1 MTAPTTST
9 SSNKSTL
16 WSTAKRIFKPKVN
29 KPLQSQEHSSPS
41 SPIED
46 DDDDFPILSLGEF
59 TPSKQHDSPVRTTVV
74 TINSINGNNN
84 SGASGNNHNAM
95 TAPKKLALPSPT
107 MRSKATVATASTAL
121 STVNTGSQSYSPS
134 FTLSTTPN
142 GASSRYTPS
151 HQDEFSYSCAASSTW
166 TGGNNTPNN
175 RMENHGNLGNAAI
188 VGGKGANV
196 PGLPLHNGI
205 ESITEEQEEEK
216 DGFVELITERQR
228 SRHYSSVEESAN
240 KPDHV
245 SASSKTSGSDAK
257 KSNST
262 NQGYYAQGYNLM
274 GFHQNNPFAS
284 ATSSEPASTQDKADN
299 NAPTSGAQGA
309 VRVDSSNT
317 NNSKN
322 IASATSTAIET
333 KKSESPDKPP
343 SNQRKHVN
351 AEFFMEDT
359 AVPPSPT
366 SNKHRL
372 RQQGSAAAQQQALE
386 EQRRKQQPQQVQPN
400 HDDYEN
406 PKHLYAEINVK
417 HRPQPLTREGSEGT
431 ASLAMTSISSI
442 TGHGSL
448 FAKEY
453 DINTSTFNSS
463 LNPLPG
469 GLWRMSST
477 AIMAK
482 PEEENYFDYSND
494 ETLNQHRNTS
504 MLDRLGNAISEM
516 FYSTCQ
522 CFDVKANAASV
533 PVSSS
538 QGGKVTTEGD
548 LVLNETTVNQG
559 TNNAVITV
567 TTQGKTSK
575 GGKNGVT
582 TTDQPMYSSPMN

>member
-84 SGASGNNHNAM
+84 SSAAGNNHNAM

-142 GASSRYTPS
+142 GASSKYTPS

-228 SRHYSSVEESAN
+228 SRLVIRCCCCRN
-240 KPDHV
+240 
-245 SASSKTSGSDAK
+245 DA
-257 KSNST
+257 
-262 NQGYYAQGYNLM
+262 
-274 GFHQNNPFAS
+274 F
-284 ATSSEPASTQDKADN
+284 
-299 NAPTSGAQGA
+299 
-309 VRVDSSNT
+309 NT
-317 NNSKN
+317 
-322 IASATSTAIET
+322 
-333 KKSESPDKPP
+333 
-343 SNQRKHVN
+343 
-351 AEFFMEDT
+351 
-359 AVPPSPT
+359 
-366 SNKHRL
+366 
-372 RQQGSAAAQQQALE
+372 
-386 EQRRKQQPQQVQPN
+386 
-400 HDDYEN
+400 EN
-406 PKHLYAEINVK
+406 
-417 HRPQPLTREGSEGT
+417 
-431 ASLAMTSISSI
+431 
-442 TGHGSL
+442 
-448 FAKEY
+448 EY
-453 DINTSTFNSS
+453 GCVAGIV
-463 LNPLPG
+463 
-469 GLWRMSST
+469 
-477 AIMAK
+477 
-482 PEEENYFDYSND
+482 Y
-494 ETLNQHRNTS
+494 
-504 MLDRLGNAISEM
+504 M
-516 FYSTCQ
+516 F
-522 CFDVKANAASV
+522 V
-533 PVSSS
+533 PVW
-538 QGGKVTTEGD
+538 
-548 LVLNETTVNQG
+548 G
-559 TNNAVITV
+559 T
-567 TTQGKTSK
+567 
-575 GGKNGVT
+575 
-582 TTDQPMYSSPMN
+582 P